1 MFAELCSV
9 ARTDH
14 PQPSVEYFLSLDQSL
29 KNAVAVSDALC
40 KARSSPEPATLTDDC
55 DEASN
60 EKTLAVMEKSRSAAS
75 WVNAALTSDLATFS
89 IQSKQGTSGGLRN
102 VSKRATSQQ
111 LQVML
116 DNGPSTVPRG
126 RSSSPCVTSRSTT
139 LSTPSSPKTR
149 TALSSVSHI
158 ANEKRTAAE
167 SRSQS
172 PVKLELHPSTL
183 NPDLLRHL
191 IVAVSWRFL
200 RLCSGYVNHGA
211 DIFLPCSR
219 YRSSRV
225 LAVVIQ
231 SVGLG
236 LERVPKQQARSLPK
250 TNQRRI

>member
-1 MFAELCSV
+1 
-9 ARTDH
+9 
-14 PQPSVEYFLSLDQSL
+14 VEYFLSLDQSL
-29 KNAVAVSDALC
+29 KNAVAVSDALS
-40 KARSSPEPATLTDDC
+40 KARSSPEPATPTDDC

-111 LQVML
+111 LQV
-116 DNGPSTVPRG
+116 
-126 RSSSPCVTSRSTT
+126 RSTT

-183 NPDLLRHL
+183 NPELLRHL

-250 TNQRRI
+250 TNQRRM